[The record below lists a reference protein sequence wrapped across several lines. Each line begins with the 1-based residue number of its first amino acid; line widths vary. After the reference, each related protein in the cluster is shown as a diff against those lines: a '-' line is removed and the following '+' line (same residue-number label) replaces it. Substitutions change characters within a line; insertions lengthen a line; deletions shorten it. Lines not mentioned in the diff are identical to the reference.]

1 MRFLECWGL
10 SHPLASPAHYNA
22 AKFVYICSSTSQPFV
37 FISFHFIIFIQGK
50 YSNHKNVDLQTA
62 LSQKKSYK
70 VTVKIGTIRYVK
82 VKGR

>member
-1 MRFLECWGL
+1 MIL
-10 SHPLASPAHYNA
+10 SIFIVACVRLFH
-22 AKFVYICSSTSQPFV
+22 
-37 FISFHFIIFIQGK
+37 FISFHLIIFIQGK
-50 YSNHKNVDLQTA
+50 YSSHKNVDLQTA